1 MPALGPL
8 PITNT
13 HPDPHNASF
22 VDWNNEPAE
31 PVLAAKC
38 QAALSGRLFREGGM
52 AAPPKLFIDPLSP
65 LPLADAADGVVQII
79 YFILASRPYGEET
92 INRNVIAL
100 QKPGA
105 IEAVGANDS
114 NLFLVHVDAKLGDER
129 KHELRDVKLTKRPD
143 VYVLQKP
150 RPVLWAGWS
159 MILALWDAMTS
170 VVRRGLT
177 FEYFINLSDADLT
190 LRTDIE
196 IRAFLSR
203 WPGRSIMSIVQRK
216 KDPRRYKMHE
226 GFRTYCWT
234 ECEGGAGFVVSGGP
248 AHPAG
253 FTPDAFQVIGKRKCC
268 WSRTA
273 TILYSNAPLQ
283 CPNADL
289 PETFHG
295 SQWATLHHTLVR
307 HMVDHPFVRRI
318 IVAMEHTLLPDEA
331 MLQTI
336 AVNSPFRRTLIPAH
350 LRYIEW
356 PQSHGDANKYWA
368 SIGPQFHGG
377 PMVLNASL
385 ALNKAF
391 KSSAMFARKVDP
403 GLYRDV
409 LWEWDKW
416 MDFKMLTNKLPD
428 GQAEIAQA
436 YTASDPMLDR
446 GIPPPTVYDNGY
458 KDEPLIAPVIGSEGW
473 RPLGGGHPTQPQTA
487 PQASRPLA
495 GAASSLLARL
505 LQPGA
510 PQPHHDLASNASAA
524 HAHGDLARANP
535 HVEGHGEDEH
545 GHHTHGD
552 EHERHHGD
560 GDEGGEH
567 EGHTHATL
575 PSMLSGFLLLWVVA
589 ILAVGACLL
598 CYTAAQE
605 FARNFLPR
613 RFFRSR
619 KKELHSA
626 KVV

>member
-31 PVLAAKC
+31 PLLAAKC
-38 QAALSGRLFREGGM
+38 QAAISGRLYRTGGM
-52 AAPPKLFIDPLSP
+52 AAPPKLYIDPLTP
-65 LPLADAADGVVQII
+65 LPLVDAADGVVKII
-79 YFILASRPYGEET
+79 YFILASRPFGEET
-92 INRNVIAL
+92 INRNVVAL

-105 IEAVGANDS
+105 LEAVGANDS

-143 VYVLQKP
+143 VYVLQKT

-170 VVRRGLT
+170 VVRRGLK

-190 LRTDIE
+190 LRTDLE

-203 WPGRSIMSIVQRK
+203 WPGRSIMSIVQRN

-226 GFRTYCWT
+226 GFRAYCWT
-234 ECEGGAGFVVSGGP
+234 ECEGGAGFVVSGGA
-248 AHPAG
+248 AHAAG

-268 WSRTA
+268 WSRTR

-283 CPNADL
+283 CPNAQL
-289 PETFHG
+289 PETYHG
-295 SQWATLHHTLVR
+295 SQWATLHHSLVR

-336 AVNSPFRRTLIPAH
+336 AVNSPFRRTIIPAH

-368 SIGPQFHGG
+368 SLGPQFHGG

-385 ALNKAF
+385 ALKKAF

-416 MDFKMLTNKLPD
+416 MDYKMLTHQLPD
-428 GQAEIAQA
+428 GQAAIAQS
-436 YTASDPMLDR
+436 YTQSDPMLDR
-446 GIPPPTVYDNGY
+446 GVPPPTVYDNGF
-458 KDEPLIAPVIGSEGW
+458 KDEPLLEPVLSSDGW
-473 RPLGGGHPTQPQTA
+473 KPLGDGHRPTLAPDPQTA
-487 PQASRPLA
+487 PAYSRLGLRP
-495 GAASSLLARL
+495 AASSLLARL

-510 PQPHHDLASNASAA
+510 PRPDAAPNASAA
-524 HAHGDLARANP
+524 HGGDAAHAHD
-535 HVEGHGEDEH
+535 HHDEDGH

-560 GDEGGEH
+560 GGEGDEH

-575 PSMLSGFLLLWVVA
+575 PSMLSAFLLLWVFA
-589 ILAVGACLL
+589 ILAVGSCLL
-598 CYTAAQE
+598 CYSAVQE
-605 FARNFLPR
+605 FAPNFLPR

-619 KKELHSA
+619 KTTLHAA